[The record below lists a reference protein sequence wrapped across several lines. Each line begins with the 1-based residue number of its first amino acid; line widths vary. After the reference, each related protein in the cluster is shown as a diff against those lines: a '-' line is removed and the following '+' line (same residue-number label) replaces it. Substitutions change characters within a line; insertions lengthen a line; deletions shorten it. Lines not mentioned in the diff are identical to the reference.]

1 MIMYLS
7 RVEIDRNNRQKI
19 KDLTHLGAYHNWV
32 EQSFP
37 DELKQEIRTRKLWRV
52 DRLDGKDYLL
62 IVSSSTPDLKD
73 LERYGVEGSAASK
86 NYDRFL
92 DSLRN
97 GQVMRFRVVL
107 NPVVAKLETPSSKRG
122 RLLPLLSE
130 ADQLNF
136 FMKRTHSN
144 GFSVEANDVML
155 VETGFEVLK
164 KSHQRA
170 VRLKKAS
177 YEGKLTIS
185 DVEVFRNTLIKGMGR
200 KKAYGFGMMTVI
212 PGV

>member
-62 IVSSSTPDLKD
+62 IVSSSIPDLKG

-86 NYDRFL
+86 NYDRF
-92 DSLRN
+92 
-97 GQVMRFRVVL
+97 
-107 NPVVAKLETPSSKRG
+107 
-122 RLLPLLSE
+122 
-130 ADQLNF
+130 
-136 FMKRTHSN
+136 
-144 GFSVEANDVML
+144 
-155 VETGFEVLK
+155 
-164 KSHQRA
+164 
-170 VRLKKAS
+170 
-177 YEGKLTIS
+177 
-185 DVEVFRNTLIKGMGR
+185 
-200 KKAYGFGMMTVI
+200 
-212 PGV
+212 